1 MKDTVIV
8 ITRQGL
14 GTTAPADQAFGLRML
29 DLFLHVLE
37 SQAEKPK
44 AICFYTEAV
53 KLVARGSPLEQS
65 LQLLAR
71 LGVRL
76 VACRTCVDEYG
87 LQDRIAVGEVVGM
100 TEIVR
105 LMTEAAKVI
114 TV

>member
-8 ITRQGL
+8 VTRQGL
-14 GTTAPADQAFGLRML
+14 GTTAPEDQAFGLKML
-29 DLFLHVLE
+29 DLFCHVLE

-44 AICFYTEAV
+44 AICFYTEGV
-53 KLVARGSPLEQS
+53 KLVARGSPLAQA
-65 LQLLAR
+65 LQLLAG

-76 VACRTCVDEYG
+76 VACQTCVNEYG
-87 LQDRIAVGEVVGM
+87 LQDRIAVGEVAGM

-105 LMTEAAKVI
+105 LMAEAAKVI